1 MTTPR
6 KAAQPVPASLDDH
19 GKALWRSITKKYR
32 LRPDELLI
40 LEAACKGADRI
51 AQMEVE
57 RAGRWIAK
65 GSMGQE
71 VIHPLV
77 AEIRMQESQNA
88 ALLARLKLPDL
99 PDVAASGGAGE
110 NPRSTQARKAAQSRW
125 AAAHGA

>member
-6 KAAQPVPASLDDH
+6 KAQPVPASLDDH
-19 GKALWRSITKKYR
+19 GKALWRSIASKYE

-51 AQMEVE
+51 AEMETE
-57 RAGRWIAK
+57 RAGRWVSR

-77 AEIRMQESQNA
+77 AEIRMQEAQNA

-99 PDVAASGGAGE
+99 PSEAASGGAAE
-110 NPRSTQARKAAQSRW
+110 KPRSTQARKAAQSRW
-125 AAAHGA
+125 AAAHGS